1 MIPHFKSLIPDL
13 FPIIVSLLK
22 LLADFVSKDKTENW
36 QNLSVSNT
44 ENSYLVQG
52 LKSTSVNQACVR
64 I

>member
-52 LKSTSVNQACVR
+52 LKSTFVNQACVR